1 MILED
6 LTPEVQTFV
15 REELASG
22 RYQTIDEL
30 LLAGLN
36 LLASQS
42 GSNQYQSRYA
52 KLRQDIEVGLA
63 EADRGELID
72 ADVVFDRLRQ
82 KLQQQRE
89 MTSNG

>member
-42 GSNQYQSRYA
+42 DSNQYQARYA

-72 ADVVFDRLRQ
+72 ADAVFDRLRQ

>member
-1 MILED
+1 MILEE

-15 REELASG
+15 QEQLASG
-22 RYQTIDEL
+22 KYQTIDEL
-30 LLAGLN
+30 LVAGLQ
-36 LLASQS
+36 LLAAQS
-42 GSNQYQSRYA
+42 VDQYQHRYA

-72 ADVVFDRLRQ
+72 GTEVFDQLRQ

-89 MTSNG
+89 IKENG